1 MDTLELRRKL
11 VHASGVFIAL
21 FLKESYL
28 LFGGWLVPGGILLMA
43 ILLGYGVSRLHIRG
57 AQLPVLTRLI
67 NSAEREK
74 DKAFPGRGALRFLT
88 GAFLSLIVFRNNP
101 DLVAAAIIVLALGDA
116 ASTLVGISFGRHRI
130 FYNKKKSFE
139 GSVAGV
145 AAAFLGVV
153 ALTSFSPLTALA
165 AALTGMLVESLPL
178 GIDDNLTVP
187 LAAGFAIWLAIII

>member
-11 VHASGVFIAL
+11 VHATGVFIAL
-21 FLKESYL
+21 FVREAYL
-28 LFGGWLVPGGILLMA
+28 FFGGWLIPGGILLLS

-67 NSAEREK
+67 NMAEREK

-88 GAFLSLIVFRNNP
+88 GALLSLIVFRNNP
-101 DLVAAAIIVLALGDA
+101 DIVAAAIIVLALGDA

-139 GSVAGV
+139 GSIAGV

-153 ALTSFSPLTALA
+153 ALTPFSPLTAMA
-165 AALTGMLVESLPL
+165 ASLTGMLVESLPL

-187 LAAGFAIWLAIII
+187 PAAGLAIWLAIII